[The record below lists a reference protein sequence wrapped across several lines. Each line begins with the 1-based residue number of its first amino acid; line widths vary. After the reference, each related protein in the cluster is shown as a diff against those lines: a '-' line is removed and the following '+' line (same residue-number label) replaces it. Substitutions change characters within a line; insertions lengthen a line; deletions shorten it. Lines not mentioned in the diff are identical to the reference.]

1 MQLIG
6 SLFVLLSVVLG
17 ALASHALEKILEVSA
32 LRSFEVGV
40 RYMLYHGLALLI
52 LSFLK
57 YPNITFQKRVFY
69 LICSGTI
76 LFSGS
81 IFILSFKNLLP
92 FSISFIGPITPIGGT
107 LLIIAWAVNIQGLLR
122 KKNIKASN

>member
-17 ALASHALEKILEVSA
+17 ALASHALESILEVSA

>member
-17 ALASHALEKILEVSA
+17 ALASHTLESILEVSA

-57 YPNITFQKRVFY
+57 YPNTTFQKSVFY
-69 LICSGTI
+69 LICIGTI

-92 FSISFIGPITPIGGT
+92 FSISLIGPITPVGGT
-107 LLIIAWAVNIQGLLR
+107 LLIIAWAVNIQALLR
-122 KKNIKASN
+122 KKNSQTSN